1 MASQPEVSGNP
12 KSDEERVKPKY
23 EKQILVKETEK
34 TNEIRD
40 SLLSKYASYWKLLRV
55 TAFVKRFINNCKKC
69 KTLKGPL
76 MTEELQAA
84 EKFWIIQAQAV

>member
-1 MASQPEVSGNP
+1 M
-12 KSDEERVKPKY
+12 KPKY

-55 TAFVKRFINNCKKC
+55 TAFVKRFINYCKRSKE
-69 KTLKGPL
+69 LKAPL

-84 EKFWIIQAQAV
+84 EKFWIIQAQAVQVLK